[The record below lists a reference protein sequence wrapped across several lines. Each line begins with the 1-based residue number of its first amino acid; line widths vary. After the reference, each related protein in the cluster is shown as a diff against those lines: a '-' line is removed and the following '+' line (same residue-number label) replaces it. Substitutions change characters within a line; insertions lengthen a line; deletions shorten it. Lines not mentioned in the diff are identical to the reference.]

1 MEIKEIK
8 EKARRSVI
16 TGDPRGYLG
25 SCLALMLDPWN
36 ASPSSIFR
44 SRFRAFARFLTSFEE
59 NRKITKWREAR
70 AYAVR
75 ILGACVRKTS
85 GFVRAVHRTRK
96 RDCRG
101 FQLPDGGCVE

>member
-36 ASPSSIFR
+36 ASHSSIFR
-44 SRFRAFARFLTSFEE
+44 SRFRAFARFLTSFE
-59 NRKITKWREAR
+59 RKIGKSQIAR
-70 AYAVR
+70 SSR
-75 ILGACVRKTS
+75 
-85 GFVRAVHRTRK
+85 VHYTHP
-96 RDCRG
+96 RG
-101 FQLPDGGCVE
+101 RVCERLPDS